1 MGFVKLLA
9 RGFNKGNVRAL
20 RKLGRHVAPG
30 MTKSAEGFIRRHRK
44 KIDAVGDVLR
54 SGRDLADAAT
64 TFDIENGIT
73 AAERGIKA
81 GRRLGGAMAGKKRR
95 RQVGEILERPAKK
108 VPTLSGGQQEEPKSV
123 DDISDVQRL
132 SRLAAA

>member
-1 MGFVKLLA
+1 MGFVKLLS

-30 MTKSAEGFIRRHRK
+30 FTKSTEGFVRRHKK
-44 KIDAVGDVLR
+44 KIDAVGQALAA
-54 SGRDLADAAT
+54 GRDFADAAT

-73 AAERGIKA
+73 AAQRGIKA
-81 GRRLGGAMAGKKRR
+81 GRSLTGAMAGKKRR

-108 VPTLSGGQQEEPKSV
+108 IPTLSGGQQQEPKSV
-123 DDISDVQRL
+123 DDISDVSRL